1 MTEQQQGTQAHFASM
16 RVYLDYDLIHF
27 YSFVIAGLCI
37 IRHAVPLLSVWKAW
51 LRDCSTIASSECLG
65 NTMYPNSDYI
75 FSASR
80 YCRTVKRGEI
90 LCHMEGHIRGAA
102 GKVIRG
108 TTAPGSQGI
117 QELEPTGS
125 LPPPPR
131 RARDG
136 LPDSRIQS

>member
-1 MTEQQQGTQAHFASM
+1 M

-37 IRHAVPLLSVWKAW
+37 LRHAVPLLSVWKAW

-125 LPPPPR
+125 LPPPPP
-131 RARDG
+131 A
-136 LPDSRIQS
+136 LTTQVT